1 MKTTIRLV
9 AAAALALPA
18 IAAAE
23 GFNVSARAST
33 LGLGADVGYAF
44 NDYVNLRVGFNNYTR
59 DYDTTEDDIDYE
71 FDLELDSTAI
81 MLDYHPFGGTFRL
94 TAGML
99 DNKNE
104 LNGQAASNGDIE
116 IGSTTYTSAE
126 VGTLYSN
133 VKLGDSNPLYVGLG
147 FSQALGD
154 AGWGFGFDVGMVLM
168 GKPTLT
174 LTPEGGSLTSDP
186 NFQADLEAEEQ
197 AAQADL
203 DDFENYPVIA
213 LGLTFQ
219 F

>member
-1 MKTTIRLV
+1 MKNITRLAIATALV
-9 AAAALALPA
+9 LPSMALAD
-18 IAAAE
+18 

-44 NDYVNLRVGFNNYTR
+44 NDYVNVRVGFNNYTR
-59 DYDTTEDDIDYE
+59 DYDSTEDGIDYN

-99 DNKNE
+99 DNNNE
-104 LNGQAASNGDIE
+104 LNGRAVSNGDYE
-116 IGSTTYTSAE
+116 IGDQTYTSAE

-147 FSQALGD
+147 FSQALGES
-154 AGWGFGFDVGMVLM
+154 GWGFGFDVGMVLM
-168 GKPTLT
+168 GKPQLT
-174 LTPEGGSLTSDP
+174 LTPEGGSLVSDP
-186 NFQADLEAEEQ
+186 AFQADLEAEEQ

>member
-1 MKTTIRLV
+1 MKTMTRLV
-9 AAAALALPA
+9 AVAALALPA
-18 IAAAE
+18 FASAE

-33 LGLGADVGYAF
+33 LGMGADVGYAF
-44 NDYVNLRVGFNNYTR
+44 NDYVNLRVGLNNYTR
-59 DYDTTEDDIDYE
+59 DYETTEDGIDYD

-81 MLDYHPFGGTFRL
+81 LLDYHPFAGKFRL

-104 LNGQAASNGDIE
+104 LNGRAASANDYE
-116 IGSTTYTSAE
+116 IGPNTYTSAE
-126 VGTLYSN
+126 IGTLYSN

-147 FSQALGD
+147 FSQALG
-154 AGWGFGFDVGMVLM
+154 ASGWGFGFDAGMVLM

-174 LTPEGGSLTSDP
+174 LTPEGGTLASDP
-186 NFQADLEAEEQ
+186 SFQADLEAEEQ
-197 AAQADL
+197 AAQEDL

-213 LGLTFQ
+213 FGLTFN